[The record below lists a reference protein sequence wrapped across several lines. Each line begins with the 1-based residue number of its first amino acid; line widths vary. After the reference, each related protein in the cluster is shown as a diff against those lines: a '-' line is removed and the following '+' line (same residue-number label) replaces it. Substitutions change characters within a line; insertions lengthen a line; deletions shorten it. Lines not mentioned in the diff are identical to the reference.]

1 MVKEFVEGW
10 DIVQTLGEGAYGEVK
25 LVVNRVTQDAVAVK
39 ILNTNRVPEASEL
52 IKKEI
57 CVHRMLSHENII
69 KFFGQRQE
77 DNLQYIFLEYAS
89 GGELFDRIEPDIG
102 MPQSHAHRY
111 FCQLIAGVEYLHSK
125 GITHRDLKP
134 ENLLLDENDNLK
146 ISDFGMATVFRYN
159 GKERLLAKRCGTLP
173 YVAPEVLMKEY
184 KAEPADIWSCGVIL
198 VTLLAGELPWDK
210 PTYNCKEY
218 CAWKECKITESPWL
232 KIDNLALSLLRKILM
247 PIASKRYTLVQIKK
261 HQWYKKL
268 FKVEEFQNVYENQF
282 LPCKRLCSKYNPLLR
297 EDTVMH
303 LTCSQPELIKEEV
316 KCSQDNS
323 TADIVHVVSF
333 SQPAHPEHMLLSTDS
348 CFTNSQLQSTPNS
361 SQSPLQRLVKRMTR
375 FFVQDNAEI
384 TLKKLKEVFEKL
396 GYMQK
401 RTSSGQITIIT
412 NDKRKMQLS
421 FKVNLLEMQ
430 DKILVDFRLS
440 KGDGLEF
447 KRHFIHIRN
456 HLSDIIIKGPL
467 TWPIAIATNSLP

>member
-1 MVKEFVEGW
+1 M
-10 DIVQTLGEGAYGEVK
+10 
-25 LVVNRVTQDAVAVK
+25 
-39 ILNTNRVPEASEL
+39 NRVPEASEL

-69 KFFGQRQE
+69 KFYGQRQE
-77 DNLQYIFLEYAS
+77 NDLQYIFLEYAS

-111 FCQLIAGVEYLHSK
+111 FSQLIAGVEYLHNK

-146 ISDFGMATVFRYN
+146 ISDFGMATIFRYN

-173 YVAPEVLMKEY
+173 YVAPEVLIKEY

-210 PTYNCKEY
+210 PAYTCKEY
-218 CAWKECKITESPWL
+218 RAWKECKITESPWL
-232 KIDNLALSLLRKILM
+232 KIDNLVLSLIRKILM
-247 PIASKRYTLVQIKK
+247 PVASKRYSLVQIKK
-261 HQWYKKL
+261 HQWFKKV
-268 FKVEEFQNVYENQF
+268 FKAEEFQNFYSSQV
-282 LPCKRLCSKYNPLLR
+282 LPCKRLCSNYNPILR
-297 EDTVMH
+297 EDTMTH
-303 LTCSQPELIKEEV
+303 LSCSQPELIKDD
-316 KCSQDNS
+316 KCSQSSSPSDVVY
-323 TADIVHVVSF
+323 AVSF
-333 SQPAHPEHMLLSTDS
+333 SQPAHPEHMILSADA
-348 CFTNSQLQSTPNS
+348 CFTNSQLQSTPSS
-361 SQSPLQRLVKRMTR
+361 SQSPLQQLVKRMTR
-375 FFVQDNAEI
+375 FFVQDSADTI
-384 TLKKLKEVFEKL
+384 IKKLNEVFEKL
-396 GYMQK
+396 GYTQK
-401 RTSSGQITIIT
+401 RTSPGQITIIT

-456 HLSDIIIKGPL
+456 HLSDIITKGPV